1 MLQSKPILQLT
12 EDGSHTL
19 CIESMNETYHSY
31 AGALTESIHV
41 FIHKGF
47 EMMKSQKEVSILE
60 VGFGTG
66 LNALLTLEY
75 AKKNYQVVTYHT
87 LEPFP
92 LTLDLISQLQFG
104 YLTEDDTMKEYLRLL
119 HGCEANI
126 QESITPFFHFTR
138 IEKTL
143 QETTLSSVYDVI
155 YFDAFAPKKQPEMW
169 ELSVLQKCTNLLRK
183 GGVFITYCAN
193 GQFKRNLRSLGFE
206 LNNPPGI
213 KGRREITQAIK
224 L

>member
-1 MLQSKPILQLT
+1 MLHSKPILQLT

-41 FIHKGF
+41 FIQNGF
-47 EMMKSQKEVSILE
+47 EMMKSQKQVSILE

-75 AKKNYQVVTYHT
+75 AMKNHQDVTYHT

-92 LTLDLISQLQFG
+92 LSLDLISQLQFG
-104 YLTEDDTMKEYLRLL
+104 YLTQDDTMKGYLSQL
-119 HGCEANI
+119 HGCEANKEEAI
-126 QESITPFFHFTR
+126 VPSFHFTR

-143 QETTLSSVYDVI
+143 QEVTLFSVFDVI

-169 ELSVLQKCTNLLRK
+169 DLDVLQKCTNLLRV

-193 GQFKRNLRSLGFE
+193 GQFKRNLRSLGYE
-206 LNNPPGI
+206 LYNPPGI

>member
-1 MLQSKPILQLT
+1 MLRSNPILQLT

-19 CIESMNETYHSY
+19 CIETMNETYHSY

-41 FIHKGF
+41 FIQKGF
-47 EMMKSQKEVSILE
+47 EMMKSQKEVAILE

-66 LNALLTLEY
+66 LNAILTLEQ
-75 AKKNYQVVTYHT
+75 AVKNNQIVTYHC
-87 LEPFP
+87 LEPYP
-92 LTLDLISQLQFG
+92 ISLDLVLQLQFG
-104 YLTEDDTMKEYLRLL
+104 YLTEDEKLKEYLNLL
-119 HGCEANI
+119 HTCTANK
-126 QESITPFFHFTR
+126 QETVSPFFHFTR
-138 IEKTL
+138 IESTL
-143 QETTLSSVYDVI
+143 QEAELSIEYDII
-155 YFDAFAPKKQPEMW
+155 YYDAFAPKKQPEMW
-169 ELSVLQKCTNLLRK
+169 DLDALQKCTKLLRK

-206 LNNPPGI
+206 LYNPPGI

>member
-1 MLQSKPILQLT
+1 MLHSKPVLQLT

-19 CIESMNETYHSY
+19 CIESLNETYHSY

-41 FIHKGF
+41 FIQKGF
-47 EMMKSQKEVSILE
+47 EVMKSQKEVSILE

-66 LNALLTLEY
+66 LNALLTLEQ
-75 AKKNYQVVTYHT
+75 AKKNNQIVTYQS
-87 LEPFP
+87 LEPYP
-92 LTLDLISQLQFG
+92 IPLDLVAQLQFG
-104 YLTEDDTMKEYLRLL
+104 YLTEEDEMKVYLNKL
-119 HGCEANI
+119 HTCSANKQEAV
-126 QESITPFFHFTR
+126 SPFFNFTR
-138 IEKTL
+138 IESTL
-143 QETTLSSVYDVI
+143 QDAELDLVYDVV

-169 ELSVLQKCTNLLRK
+169 EIETLQKCAQFLRK

-206 LNNPPGI
+206 LYNPPGI